1 MRNFSV
7 LLIQLVLAA
16 LVGYGAARFAVTNTG
31 DVQSG
36 LQAPVPQPPATASP
50 APAPPSPSGA
60 PNGVV
65 TTQTAAAALSISYR
79 SAVQRA
85 APSVVTVYSART
97 ATVGPLGLGGRRL
110 LSQGLG
116 SGVLIDAA
124 GFVVTNNHVVQDA
137 TELAVALPDGTL
149 RPTKVI
155 GVDPDSDLALLKI
168 DAKGLQ
174 PIAIGDVKSLAVGDV
189 VLAVGN
195 PLGVGQTVTQGIVS
209 ALGRKGIGINPIE
222 NFIQTDAAINPGNS
236 GGALID
242 TAGRLVGINSAILS
256 RGGGSRRAW
265 RDDRRRSARRSR
277 RSRRH
282 GGRRRDRASGR
293 SIGRTTGRSRRCDD
307 GTRARRESDGGA
319 DARGTPRHVAGPA
332 RQSSAAAAVGVCG
345 PLARSG
351 ALRRPLQA
359 RNGSRR
365 FVNVEMLVDVGYAWH
380 RAHRVEQCLHFTRED
395 RSAQRYAAVAG
406 ADLDRVRMRD
416 DAADS
421 RAHAFDQNEIVRS
434 RGALERLP
442 RPRPNALDAVAEI
455 PGRLGRALLRVRQD
469 AARLVAG
476 DRASPPAFVR
486 IEQVHH
492 GGAERGADDE
502 HRQFSIRIRFGSHEY
517 LRPWRKVA

>member
-50 APAPPSPSGA
+50 ASAPPPPSGA

-168 DAKGLQ
+168 DASGLR
-174 PIAIGDVKSLAVGDV
+174 PIEIGNTKDLAVGDV

-256 RGGGSRRAW
+256 RGGGSEGIGFAIPIDIAQKVVQSLEKNGRVARGYLGVSTSAAARGEHGAMIVAVQPGGPADRAGMAAGDVIVRLGDRSVEQPEDLAGATMELEPGAKVPVELMREGRRATLQVQLGN
-265 RDDRRRSARRSR
+265 RPPLRRSASA
-277 RSRRH
+277 
-282 GGRRRDRASGR
+282 GR
-293 SIGRTTGRSRRCDD
+293 
-307 GTRARRESDGGA
+307 
-319 DARGTPRHVAGPA
+319 
-332 RQSSAAAAVGVCG
+332 
-345 PLARSG
+345 
-351 ALRRPLQA
+351 
-359 RNGSRR
+359 
-365 FVNVEMLVDVGYAWH
+365 
-380 RAHRVEQCLHFTRED
+380 
-395 RSAQRYAAVAG
+395 
-406 ADLDRVRMRD
+406 
-416 DAADS
+416 
-421 RAHAFDQNEIVRS
+421 
-434 RGALERLP
+434 
-442 RPRPNALDAVAEI
+442 
-455 PGRLGRALLRVRQD
+455 
-469 AARLVAG
+469 
-476 DRASPPAFVR
+476 
-486 IEQVHH
+486 
-492 GGAERGADDE
+492 
-502 HRQFSIRIRFGSHEY
+502 
-517 LRPWRKVA
+517 